1 MKKIVASVLVRN
13 QIVVNS
19 TNFCCYKPIGSL
31 DQIVSRLQE
40 WEVDEIAVLNLT
52 HSEDPLKDFRQLFS
66 DDLLSKINTPI
77 AYGGGIDNRRSAEAV
92 IASGC
97 ERIILSGIGWTPAKS
112 REISINLGDQA
123 VLIHLPLVHSRLG
136 ITSLENQVSLGQYL
150 KVIPNDW
157 GGELYL
163 KNREMDGKVSTNIDF
178 FREISFLSRDLITP
192 ILAGGGISFCNQV
205 GDILGLPSISGVVI
219 GSWLNREELVV
230 PRIKGLLSQSAD
242 LRSLVGYKL

>member
-1 MKKIVASVLVRN
+1 MRKIVASVLVRN

-31 DQIVSRLQE
+31 EQIILRLQE

-52 HSEDPLKDFRQLFS
+52 HSENPLRDFRQLFS
-66 DDLLSKINTPI
+66 DNLLSNINTPL
-77 AYGGGIDNRRSAEAV
+77 AYGGGIDSQACAEAV

-136 ITSLENQVSLGQYL
+136 ITLLNKKITLGQYF
-150 KVIPNDW
+150 KAIPTDW

-163 KNREMDGKVSTNIDF
+163 KNRDMDGKVATNIDF
-178 FREISFLSRDLITP
+178 FREISLLSRYLSTP
-192 ILAGGGISFCNQV
+192 ILAGGGISFCNEV
-205 GDILGLPSISGVVI
+205 RDLLDLPTIRGVVI
-219 GSWLNREELVV
+219 GSWLNREELVI
-230 PRIKGLLSQSAD
+230 PRIKSLLGQSAD
-242 LRSLVGYKL
+242 LRSLVGYRQ